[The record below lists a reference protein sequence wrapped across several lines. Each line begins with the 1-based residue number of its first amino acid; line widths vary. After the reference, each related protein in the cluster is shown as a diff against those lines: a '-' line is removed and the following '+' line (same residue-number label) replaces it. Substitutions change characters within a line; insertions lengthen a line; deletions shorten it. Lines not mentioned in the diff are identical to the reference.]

1 MKRLD
6 LKIGLK
12 KLQITLPW
20 HCVGIAIK
28 TFQLAVKGQVKLFLT
43 WKIWNRQNVPQE
55 NTSKQST
62 IKLKEVDP
70 TSESGSSRKKSP
82 EFRMQYQVDSMLH
95 KECALKAKVK
105 WAREILVKSYSFG
118 SSVWKGEIFHSFPL
132 IGWRTRMS
140 GKKLRKF
147 IQTLKQ

>member
-1 MKRLD
+1 M
-6 LKIGLK
+6 
-12 KLQITLPW
+12 
-20 HCVGIAIK
+20 
-28 TFQLAVKGQVKLFLT
+28 
-43 WKIWNRQNVPQE
+43 PQE

-118 SSVWKGEIFHSFPL
+118 SSV
-132 IGWRTRMS
+132 
-140 GKKLRKF
+140 
-147 IQTLKQ
+147 